1 MRVLYLSIVLLF
13 SLSSCDKKVCK
24 TPVDHYI
31 SEGILISNEGNFQW
45 GNASVSFYDT
55 ENDILIESVFQEVN
69 NRPLGDVLQS
79 ITIEGDYAYL
89 VLNNSAR
96 IEVVYKNSFELVGSI
111 TGFISPRYI
120 HIVNNEKA
128 YVSDLYSNKIAVVDL
143 VSLEI
148 TNYIDCTGW
157 TEEMHQLNN
166 EVYVLNKTEN
176 SLYKI
181 DVATD
186 AITSVLVLDF
196 EVNSFKIYSQ
206 SRIWLAGSKNDMGI
220 VECMNPQSREIE
232 YSYNFVGENPSEL
245 YVSES
250 GSDVYFLSNG
260 VWHINEFTDEIISV
274 PIIPANERLFYGL
287 SVHQDKIYIADAIN
301 YVQQGTVW
309 VYDLQATLLQEFKV
323 GIIPSEFYF
332 INP

>member
-24 TPVDHYI
+24 RPLDHYF

-96 IEVVYKNSFELVGSI
+96 IEVVNKNSFELVGSI
-111 TGFISPRYI
+111 TGLISPRYI

>member
-1 MRVLYLSIVLLF
+1 M
-13 SLSSCDKKVCK
+13 
-24 TPVDHYI
+24 DHYF

-287 SVHQDKIYIADAIN
+287 SVHQEKIYIADAIN

>member
-1 MRVLYLSIVLLF
+1 
-13 SLSSCDKKVCK
+13 
-24 TPVDHYI
+24 
-31 SEGILISNEGNFQW
+31 
-45 GNASVSFYDT
+45 
-55 ENDILIESVFQEVN
+55 
-69 NRPLGDVLQS
+69 
-79 ITIEGDYAYL
+79 
-89 VLNNSAR
+89 
-96 IEVVYKNSFELVGSI
+96 
-111 TGFISPRYI
+111 
-120 HIVNNEKA
+120 
-128 YVSDLYSNKIAVVDL
+128 
-143 VSLEI
+143 
-148 TNYIDCTGW
+148 
-157 TEEMHQLNN
+157 
-166 EVYVLNKTEN
+166 
-176 SLYKI
+176 
-181 DVATD
+181 
-186 AITSVLVLDF
+186 
-196 EVNSFKIYSQ
+196 
-206 SRIWLAGSKNDMGI
+206 MGI

-287 SVHQDKIYIADAIN
+287 SVHQEKIYIADAIN

>member
-1 MRVLYLSIVLLF
+1 L
-13 SLSSCDKKVCK
+13 
-24 TPVDHYI
+24 DHYF

-196 EVNSFKIYSQ
+196 EVNSFKICSQ

-220 VECMNPQSREIE
+220 VECMNPQSGEIE